1 MILNE
6 TNTVPTIWAQYLKAH
21 GAIKWWKTAELK

>member
-6 TNTVPTIWAQYLKAH
+6 MNTVPTIWAQYLKAH
-21 GAIKWWKTAELK
+21 GTI